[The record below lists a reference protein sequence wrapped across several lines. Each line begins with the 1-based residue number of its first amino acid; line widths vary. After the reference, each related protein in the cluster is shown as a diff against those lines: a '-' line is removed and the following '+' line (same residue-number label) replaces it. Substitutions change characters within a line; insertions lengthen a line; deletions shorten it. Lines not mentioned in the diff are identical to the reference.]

1 MYMHMCLYVFVCIYV
16 YAYVYM
22 YMHMYIWC
30 MYSANVNPPL
40 TETWIFHRWPFDSAS
55 LPPWHGRAACSEWDL
70 MTGKTT
76 ANLEVSHTFFFI
88 EWTRWN
94 IHLLSSNRLRK
105 IVSPVHKNGNDAAP
119 REPVQKSF
127 STPHPFIRSFPAS
140 TKTLNPNRTPSNP
153 NRDKPLIPWFVANSA
168 DSIAWSN
175 LPKILW
181 CRVCFY
187 LYIDTCFWNFDR
199 CWRSCFIML
208 LLRRTTLTLDPLKS
222 LPIIS
227 SSLQHLLFVKQRVSS
242 SHQLSQYRGIDCLF
256 VKQSANI
263 PWLDTKRTS
272 ELAFNP
278 SLIRRHYCCL
288 MFTATRNCCASQD
301 IIHGSAIRDN
311 VCLSLPLQNFLRTAP
326 FTAWVRQPC
335 PHHPEPQQTIHRVE
349 VAKSCFST

>member
-55 LPPWHGRAACSEWDL
+55 LPPWHGRAAWSEWDL

-140 TKTLNPNRTPSNP
+140 TKTLIPTGHPVTPTGTNLWYLGLSQIRRIASPGPIFQKSSGAEFASICTLTHVSGTLIAAGEVVSLCFCFGGQPWLLIRWSRCLLSALVFSTSCSSNNEYLP
-153 NRDKPLIPWFVANSA
+153 VTNCL
-168 DSIAWSN
+168 SIEASIVFSSNN
-175 LPKILW
+175 LP
-181 CRVCFY
+181 
-187 LYIDTCFWNFDR
+187 
-199 CWRSCFIML
+199 
-208 LLRRTTLTLDPLKS
+208 
-222 LPIIS
+222 
-227 SSLQHLLFVKQRVSS
+227 
-242 SHQLSQYRGIDCLF
+242 
-256 VKQSANI
+256 
-263 PWLDTKRTS
+263 TS
-272 ELAFNP
+272 P
-278 SLIRRHYCCL
+278 
-288 MFTATRNCCASQD
+288 
-301 IIHGSAIRDN
+301 G
-311 VCLSLPLQNFLRTAP
+311 
-326 FTAWVRQPC
+326 
-335 PHHPEPQQTIHRVE
+335 
-349 VAKSCFST
+349 